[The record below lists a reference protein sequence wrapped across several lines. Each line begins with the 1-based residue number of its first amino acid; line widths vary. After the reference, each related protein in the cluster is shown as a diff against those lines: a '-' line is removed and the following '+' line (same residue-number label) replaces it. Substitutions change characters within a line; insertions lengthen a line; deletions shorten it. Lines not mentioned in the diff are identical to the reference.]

1 MWNSDGVFTGRE
13 PINST
18 IRSIMKNFIKPF
30 FAGMLGSIAAL
41 GVAVTTTPGAE
52 AGGIYWNNNGGG
64 IVVNRGYY
72 YGPRYYSYG
81 PRYYGGR
88 GAVVG
93 PNGACAR
100 GCYGRSRCVRY

>member
-1 MWNSDGVFTGRE
+1 MCNSDGVFTGRE

-52 AGGIYWNNNGGG
+52 AGGIYWNNNGGD